1 MKNAPATNS
10 SESAP
15 NKRDY
20 TPGAFPKRHG
30 TVQAAVLA
38 ALLEQNTLT
47 GMDSVFKQHTTR
59 LGAVIHTLS
68 KQYGWHI
75 DSDNI
80 ATGTSDG
87 RIAWISAYWLPQ
99 ATIAKAFQMGARIW
113 LGEVHSAR
121 AKLRRQAGNCKATAM
136 KINARR
142 QLKNQDP
149 RQSNLWGGEQ

>member
-1 MKNAPATNS
+1 MKNALTTNT

-20 TPGAFPKRHG
+20 SPGAFPKRHG

-38 ALLEQNTLT
+38 ALLKQNTLT

-59 LGAVIHTLS
+59 LGAIVHALS

-75 DSDNI
+75 ERHDV

-99 ATIAKAFQMGARIW
+99 ATIAKAFQMGAHTWI
-113 LGEVHSAR
+113 GEVHTAR
-121 AKLRRQAGNCKATAM
+121 AKLRRQASDCKAAAM
-136 KINARR
+136 RINARR
-142 QLKNQDP
+142 QLRNQDP